1 MGDLIGCL
9 LYGFNEWPPDACLSR
24 GTKRKLTQQT
34 LLQSN
39 FWSHSKI
46 QASSFELEQLEN
58 SVCETGLNDHCVRSA
73 VHVLPNFSAIE
84 ENDINLCGSSL
95 KLESVVQTYKD
106 GLSEN
111 PIHDDRINYNLDTT
125 QLLSPKNE
133 VLKGDRDLTIDD
145 MFGVTLETF
154 IVGRRFS
161 DEKELHLGASISLL
175 RDPDN
180 DKDPN
185 AIKVTPLFCAFALCF
200 NF

>member
-1 MGDLIGCL
+1 MAS
-9 LYGFNEWPPDACLSR
+9 DACLSR

-39 FWSHSKI
+39 IWSQSKI

-58 SVCETGLNDHCVRSA
+58 SVCDTGPDDNRVCNA
-73 VHVLPNFSAIE
+73 VHGLPDFSATE

-106 GLSEN
+106 GPSEN
-111 PIHDDRINYNLDTT
+111 PINDDMINYNLITT

-133 VLKGDRDLTIDD
+133 VLKGDRDVTTDD
-145 MFGVTLETF
+145 ISGVTLETF

-161 DEKELHLGASISLL
+161 DEKELHHGASISLL

-185 AIKVTPLFCAFALCF
+185 AIKVIP
-200 NF
+200 

>member
-1 MGDLIGCL
+1 MAL
-9 LYGFNEWPPDACLSR
+9 LDAYSYGFDEWPPDACLSR

-39 FWSHSKI
+39 FWSQSKI
-46 QASSFELEQLEN
+46 QASSLELEQLEN
-58 SVCETGLNDHCVRSA
+58 SVCDTGPDDHRVRNA
-73 VHVLPNFSAIE
+73 VHGLLEFSATT
-84 ENDINLCGSSL
+84 ENDIDLCGSSL

-106 GLSEN
+106 GPSEN
-111 PIHDDRINYNLDTT
+111 AINDDRINYNLDTT

-133 VLKGDRDLTIDD
+133 ALKGDRDVTIDD
-145 MFGVTLETF
+145 ISGATLETF

-185 AIKVTPLFCAFALCF
+185 AIKVTPLFCTFALCF